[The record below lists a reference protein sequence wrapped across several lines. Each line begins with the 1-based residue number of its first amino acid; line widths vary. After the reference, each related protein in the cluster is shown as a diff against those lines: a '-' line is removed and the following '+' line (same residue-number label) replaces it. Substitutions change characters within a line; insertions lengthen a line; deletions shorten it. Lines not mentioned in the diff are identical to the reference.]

1 VLTLGIDGCRA
12 GWLYVARNVEKGDCR
27 AGILTRIDGLLDLVP
42 VPAIVAID
50 IPIGLL
56 DSGPRLCDLEA
67 RKVLGRPR
75 SSSVFPAPVRRILGA
90 ATYAEACAVGRAAD
104 GRAINRETWNII
116 PKIREVDGF
125 LRAHPEYRG
134 MVYETHPELCF
145 WRWNGGK
152 GMNHAKRTPQ
162 GRAEREALVVSVFG
176 AEVEAARAS
185 LPRAGWANDDLLDA
199 FATLW
204 TATRILA
211 GTHVTLPARPPVDR
225 RGLRMEIVS

>member
-1 VLTLGIDGCRA
+1 MLTLGIDGCRA
-12 GWLYVARNVEKGDCR
+12 GWLYVARNIENGECN
-27 AGILTRIDGLLDLVP
+27 AGILPRIDGLLALDPAP
-42 VPAIVAID
+42 VAVAID
-50 IPIGLL
+50 IPIGLT

-90 ATYAEACAVGRAAD
+90 ATYAEACAVGRAVD

-116 PKIREVDGF
+116 PKIREVDKF

-134 MVYETHPELCF
+134 MTHETHPELCF
-145 WRWNGGK
+145 WRWNGSK
-152 GMNHAKRTPQ
+152 GMSHAKKTPM
-162 GRAEREALVVSVFG
+162 GRAEREELVVSVFG
-176 AEVEAARAS
+176 AGVEAAREG
-185 LPRAGWANDDLLDA
+185 LPRGGWAGDDLLDA

-204 TATRILA
+204 TAIRILA
-211 GTHVTLPARPPVDR
+211 GTHVTLPTPPPVDR